1 MNIDEDLRQTWGKPL
16 ETLEVQAI
24 MAYLGKDAT
33 EEWVMIHKPG
43 GTWRD
48 WHGVLRVFFG

>member
-1 MNIDEDLRQTWGKPL
+1 MGLNLLKPL
-16 ETLEVQAI
+16 ETLQAI

-43 GTWRD
+43 RPGRLGLG
-48 WHGVLRVFFG
+48 GVI

>member
-1 MNIDEDLRQTWGKPL
+1 MKIDEDLRQTCGKPL
-16 ETLEVQAI
+16 ETLELQAI

-43 GTWRD
+43 GTTPCL
-48 WHGVLRVFFG
+48 VCLVFFG